1 MTVRLFDA
9 KDRKAAPPP
18 PTVRV
23 NGREISRVTIT
34 REIQNHPAETPAQ
47 ARDEAVQALVVRE
60 LLLHEAARREL
71 IAMPQDLGDGQ
82 RETDDDALIR
92 QLLDD
97 ALKLPVPTDAECHR
111 FYETNKSHFESS
123 PIWEAAHILL
133 SSAATDRKARAAARE
148 AACEMIDLLREN
160 PDQFDNMARS
170 HSDCTS
176 REQGGNLGQITTGQ
190 TTPAFEAALDAME
203 PGTISKTPVETPYGI
218 HIIRLDRCVLSR
230 TLPFE
235 MVRDKI
241 ADYLADAVFRRAVS
255 QFVALLAGQAKI
267 EGVEFD
273 GALSPL
279 VQ

>member
-1 MTVRLFDA
+1 MSVRLFDVE
-9 KDRKAAPPP
+9 DRKAPPP
-18 PTVRV
+18 PPAVRV
-23 NGREISRVTIT
+23 NGCEISRVTIT
-34 REIQNHPAETPAQ
+34 REIQNHPAETPAE

-60 LLLHEAARREL
+60 LLLQEAARREL
-71 IAMPQDLGDGQ
+71 IASPIDLGDGQ

-97 ALKLPVPTDAECHR
+97 ALKLPVPTDAECRR
-111 FYETNKSHFESS
+111 FYETNTFRFESS

-133 SSAATDRKARAAARE
+133 SCAETDRKARAAARE
-148 AACEMIDLLREN
+148 TACEMINLLREN
-160 PDQFDNMARS
+160 PGHFENMARS

-176 REQGGNLGQITTGQ
+176 REQGGKLGQITTGQ

-218 HIIRLDRCVLSR
+218 HIIRLDRCVVSQ